1 MITLKFHQLLQLLE
15 FASSK
20 IAENGG
26 HEIFDTLV
34 TVKPLNEASG
44 DVGLYAWLSENPE
57 AGSVKLEAEMPD
69 ELIDTVEETLEED
82 VMVTG
87 NTARWAAGSTW
98 VVNAEDANAED
109 ATLMGELFVDTS
121 LMSAADIRLAAN
133 LTASDCT
140 FDQLSF
146 EFPFTVA
153 KSQTDEL

>member
-1 MITLKFHQLLQLLE
+1 MITLKFHQILQLLE

-26 HEIFDTLV
+26 REIFDTLV

-69 ELIDTVEETLEED
+69 ELIGTVEETLEED

-87 NTARWAAGSTW
+87 NTARWAA
-98 VVNAEDANAED
+98 
-109 ATLMGELFVDTS
+109 S
-121 LMSAADIRLAAN
+121 LMSAADTRLAAN

-140 FDQLSF
+140 FDQPSF